1 MSLLTR
7 SAAKVA
13 AATPAPGG
21 RTGKQ
26 APTSGYSRPSLTPY
40 LLLLP
45 ALAALLL
52 FVYGP
57 ALLSLIGSFFVIPLS
72 GGSWKYAGI
81 NNYLKVFADPLIHQ
95 AAWNTLVYSLAT
107 IIPSIVLGLLLAL
120 LMEKM
125 GRGSWLAK
133 TALILPMTA
142 NMVAMAVVFKWIF
155 AFQGGFANQLLG
167 IVGLAPV
174 NWLDEADTSLFTVIL
189 LGLWRATSLCMLLF
203 MAGLTTIPSSIHEAT
218 AVEGIRGF
226 TKLRTVILPMLRPTV
241 VFVTVLSITAA
252 VQVFEIVNVMT
263 KGGPLGSSETAM
275 TAAHKVGF
283 EYFRIGEASAISF
296 ILIALLLAV
305 GIIGRPRR
313 TKETP

>member
-7 SAAKVA
+7 PGKA
-13 AATPAPGG
+13 AASPPAPAGG
-21 RTGKQ
+21 PEGQISTAKN
-26 APTSGYSRPSLTPY
+26 PRPSLTPY

-45 ALAALLL
+45 ALTALLL

-72 GGSWKYAGI
+72 GGSWKYAGF

-125 GRGSWLAK
+125 GRGSWLAR

-155 AFQGGFANQLLG
+155 AFQGGFANQILG
-167 IVGLAPV
+167 IAGLAPV

-203 MAGLTTIPSSIHEAT
+203 MAGLTTIPSSIHEAA

-226 TKLRTVILPMLRPTV
+226 TKLRTIILPMLRPTV
-241 VFVTVLSITAA
+241 VFVTVLSITGA

-296 ILIALLLAV
+296 ILIALLLVV
-305 GIIGRPRR
+305 GIIGRQRR
-313 TKETP
+313 TKETS

>member
-7 SAAKVA
+7 SAVEAGATA
-13 AATPAPGG
+13 AAPAPG
-21 RTGKQ
+21 R
-26 APTSGYSRPSLTPY
+26 SRSSVVPY

-45 ALAALLL
+45 ALTALLL

-72 GGSWKYAGI
+72 GGQWKYAGF
-81 NNYLKVFADPLIHQ
+81 NNYLKVFADPLVHQ

-107 IIPSIVLGLLLAL
+107 IAPSIVLGLLLAL

-125 GRGSWLAK
+125 GRGSWLAR

-174 NWLDEADTSLFTVIL
+174 NWLGEADTSLFTVIL

-203 MAGLTTIPSSIHEAT
+203 MAGLTTIPSSIHEAA

-226 TKLRTVILPMLRPTV
+226 TKLRTIILPMLRPTL
-241 VFVTVLSITAA
+241 VFVTVLSITGA

-296 ILIALLLAV
+296 ILIALLLIV
-305 GIIGRPRR
+305 GVIGRQRR

>member
-7 SAAKVA
+7 QGKTAASP
-13 AATPAPGG
+13 PAPADRPAG
-21 RTGKQ
+21 Q
-26 APTSGYSRPSLTPY
+26 TSTAKNPRPSLTPY

-45 ALAALLL
+45 ALTALLL

-72 GGSWKYAGI
+72 GGSWKYAGF

-155 AFQGGFANQLLG
+155 AFQGGFANQILG
-167 IVGLAPV
+167 IAGLAPV
-174 NWLDEADTSLFTVIL
+174 NWLDEADTSLFAVIL

-203 MAGLTTIPSSIHEAT
+203 MAGLTTIPCSIHEAA
-218 AVEGIRGF
+218 AVEGIRGL
-226 TKLRTVILPMLRPTV
+226 TKLRTIILPMLRPTV
-241 VFVTVLSITAA
+241 VFVTVLSITGA

-296 ILIALLLAV
+296 ILIALLLVV
-305 GIIGRPRR
+305 GIIGRQRR
-313 TKETP
+313 TKESS

>member
-1 MSLLTR
+1 MSLLARPTV
-7 SAAKVA
+7 VA
-13 AATPAPGG
+13 ASDPAN
-21 RTGKQ
+21 Q
-26 APTSGYSRPSLTPY
+26 APPQGHSRPSLIPY
-40 LLLLP
+40 LLLVP
-45 ALAALLL
+45 ALTALLL

-72 GGSWKYAGI
+72 GGQWKYAGF

-155 AFQGGFANQLLG
+155 AFQGGFANQILG
-167 IVGLAPV
+167 IAGLAPV

-241 VFVTVLSITAA
+241 VFVTVLSITGA

-275 TAAHKVGF
+275 TVAHKVGF

-296 ILIALLLAV
+296 ILIALLLVV
-305 GIIGRPRR
+305 GIIGRQRR

>member
-7 SAAKVA
+7 PGKAAASPPASAAG
-13 AATPAPGG
+13 PEG
-21 RTGKQ
+21 Q
-26 APTSGYSRPSLTPY
+26 TSTAKNPRPSLTPY
-40 LLLLP
+40 LLLVP
-45 ALAALLL
+45 ALTALLL

-72 GGSWKYAGI
+72 GGSWKYAGF

-125 GRGSWLAK
+125 GRGSWLAR

-155 AFQGGFANQLLG
+155 AFQGGFANQILG
-167 IVGLAPV
+167 IAGLAPV

-203 MAGLTTIPSSIHEAT
+203 MAGLTTIPSSIHEAA

-226 TKLRTVILPMLRPTV
+226 TKLRTIILPMLRPTV
-241 VFVTVLSITAA
+241 VFVTVLSITGA

-296 ILIALLLAV
+296 ILIALLLVV
-305 GIIGRPRR
+305 GIIGRQRR
-313 TKETP
+313 TKETS

>member
-7 SAAKVA
+7 QGKTAASP
-13 AATPAPGG
+13 PAPADRPAG
-21 RTGKQ
+21 Q
-26 APTSGYSRPSLTPY
+26 TSTAKNPRPSLTPY

-45 ALAALLL
+45 ALTALLL

-72 GGSWKYAGI
+72 GGSWKYAGF

-155 AFQGGFANQLLG
+155 AFQGGFANQILG
-167 IVGLAPV
+167 IAGLAPV

-203 MAGLTTIPSSIHEAT
+203 MAGLTTIPCSIHEAA
-218 AVEGIRGF
+218 AVEGIRGL
-226 TKLRTVILPMLRPTV
+226 TKLRTIILPMLRPTV
-241 VFVTVLSITAA
+241 VFVTVLSITGA

-296 ILIALLLAV
+296 ILIALLLVV
-305 GIIGRPRR
+305 GIIGRQRR
-313 TKETP
+313 TKESS

>member
-7 SAAKVA
+7 QGKTAASP
-13 AATPAPGG
+13 PALADRPAG
-21 RTGKQ
+21 Q
-26 APTSGYSRPSLTPY
+26 TSTAKNPRPSLTPY

-45 ALAALLL
+45 ALTALLL

-72 GGSWKYAGI
+72 GGSWKYAGF

-155 AFQGGFANQLLG
+155 AFQGGFANQILG
-167 IVGLAPV
+167 IAGLAPV

-203 MAGLTTIPSSIHEAT
+203 MAGLTTIPSSIHEAA
-218 AVEGIRGF
+218 AVEGIRGL
-226 TKLRTVILPMLRPTV
+226 TKLRTIILPMLRPTV
-241 VFVTVLSITAA
+241 VFVTVLSITGA

-296 ILIALLLAV
+296 ILIALLLVV
-305 GIIGRPRR
+305 GTIGRQRR
-313 TKETP
+313 TKESS

>member
-1 MSLLTR
+1 MSVLTR
-7 SAAKVA
+7 
-13 AATPAPGG
+13 PAP
-21 RTGKQ
+21 TDQ
-26 APTSGYSRPSLTPY
+26 TASQVRPRAALTPY

-45 ALAALLL
+45 ALLALLL

-57 ALLSLIGSFFVIPLS
+57 ALLSLVGSFFIIPLS
-72 GGSWKYAGI
+72 GTQWKYAGF
-81 NNYLKVFADPLIHQ
+81 NNYLKVFADPLVHQ
-95 AAWNTLVYSLAT
+95 AAWNTLVYSVAT
-107 IIPSIVLGLLLAL
+107 ILPSMVLGLLLAL

-155 AFQGGFANQLLG
+155 AFQGGFTNQILG
-167 IVGLAPV
+167 LAGLAPV
-174 NWLDEADTSLFTVIL
+174 NWLGEADTSLFTVIL

-203 MAGLTTIPSSIHEAT
+203 MAGLTTIPGSIHEAT

-226 TKLRTVILPMLRPTV
+226 TKLRTIILPMLRPTL
-241 VFVTVLSITAA
+241 VFVTVLSITGA

-296 ILIALLLAV
+296 ILIALLLIV
-305 GIIGRPRR
+305 GIIGRQRR
-313 TKETP
+313 TKEES

>member
-7 SAAKVA
+7 QGKTAASP
-13 AATPAPGG
+13 PAPADRPAG
-21 RTGKQ
+21 Q
-26 APTSGYSRPSLTPY
+26 TSTAKNPRPSLTPY

-45 ALAALLL
+45 ALTALLL

-72 GGSWKYAGI
+72 GGSWKYAGF

-155 AFQGGFANQLLG
+155 AFQGGFANQILG
-167 IVGLAPV
+167 IAGLAPV

-203 MAGLTTIPSSIHEAT
+203 MAGLTTIPSSIHEAA
-218 AVEGIRGF
+218 AVEGIRGL
-226 TKLRTVILPMLRPTV
+226 TKLRTIILPMLRPTV
-241 VFVTVLSITAA
+241 VFVTVLSITGA

-296 ILIALLLAV
+296 ILIALLLVV
-305 GIIGRPRR
+305 GIIGRQRR
-313 TKETP
+313 TKESS

>member
-7 SAAKVA
+7 AGKAASP
-13 AATPAPGG
+13 PAPADGPEG
-21 RTGKQ
+21 RTFTAKT
-26 APTSGYSRPSLTPY
+26 PRPSLTPY

-45 ALAALLL
+45 ALTALLL

-57 ALLSLIGSFFVIPLS
+57 ALLSLVGSFFVIPLS
-72 GGSWKYAGI
+72 GGSWKYAGF

-155 AFQGGFANQLLG
+155 AFQGGFANQILG
-167 IVGLAPV
+167 IAGLAPV

-203 MAGLTTIPSSIHEAT
+203 MAGLTTIPSSIHEAA
-218 AVEGIRGF
+218 AVEGIRGL
-226 TKLRTVILPMLRPTV
+226 TKLRTIILPMLRPTV
-241 VFVTVLSITAA
+241 VFVTVLSITGA

-296 ILIALLLAV
+296 ILIALLLVV
-305 GIIGRPRR
+305 GIIGRQRR
-313 TKETP
+313 TKETS

>member
-7 SAAKVA
+7 PAQKTAAPAKV
-13 AATPAPGG
+13 
-21 RTGKQ
+21 
-26 APTSGYSRPSLTPY
+26 RPRLSLTPY

-45 ALAALLL
+45 ALAALLA

-57 ALLSLIGSFFVIPLS
+57 ALLSLIGSFFIIPLS
-72 GGSWKYAGI
+72 GGPWKYAGF

-95 AAWNTLVYSLAT
+95 AAMNTLVYALAT
-107 IIPSIVLGLLLAL
+107 ILPSMVLGLLLAL

-155 AFQGGFANQLLG
+155 AFQGGFTNQILG
-167 IVGLAPV
+167 LAGLAPV
-174 NWLDEADTSLFTVIL
+174 NWLGEAETSLFTVIL

-203 MAGLTTIPSSIHEAT
+203 MAGLTTIPSSIHEA
-218 AVEGIRGF
+218 ASVEGIRGF
-226 TKLRTVILPMLRPTV
+226 TKLRTITLPMLRPTL
-241 VFVTVLSITAA
+241 VFVTVLSITGA

-296 ILIALLLAV
+296 ILIALLLIV
-305 GIIGRPRR
+305 GIIGRQRR
-313 TKETP
+313 TKENQ

>member
-7 SAAKVA
+7 PGKTAAAPPASAAG
-13 AATPAPGG
+13 PEG
-21 RTGKQ
+21 Q
-26 APTSGYSRPSLTPY
+26 TSTAKNPRPSLTPY
-40 LLLLP
+40 LLLVP
-45 ALAALLL
+45 ALTALLL

-57 ALLSLIGSFFVIPLS
+57 ALLSLIGSFFIIPLS
-72 GGSWKYAGI
+72 GGSWKYAGF

-107 IIPSIVLGLLLAL
+107 IIPSIVLGLLLAM

-125 GRGSWLAK
+125 GRGSWLAR
-133 TALILPMTA
+133 TALILPITA

-155 AFQGGFANQLLG
+155 AFQGGFANQILG
-167 IVGLAPV
+167 IAGLAPV

-189 LGLWRATSLCMLLF
+189 LGLWRATSLCTLLF
-203 MAGLTTIPSSIHEAT
+203 MAGLTTIPSSIHEAA

-226 TKLRTVILPMLRPTV
+226 TKLRTIILPMLRPTV
-241 VFVTVLSITAA
+241 VFVTVLSITGA

-296 ILIALLLAV
+296 ILIALLLVV
-305 GIIGRPRR
+305 GLIGRQRR
-313 TKETP
+313 TKETS